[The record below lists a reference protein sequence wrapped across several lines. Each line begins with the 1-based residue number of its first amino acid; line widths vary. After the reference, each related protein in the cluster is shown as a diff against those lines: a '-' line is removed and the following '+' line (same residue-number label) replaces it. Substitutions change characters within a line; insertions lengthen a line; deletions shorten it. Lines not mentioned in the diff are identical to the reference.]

1 MKKIML
7 LMVIAASAMTM
18 ASCSVD
24 EPEMTVVPQT
34 QEEQAA
40 DEDNSSITVVVD
52 PTETVVEE
60 TINI

>member
-1 MKKIML
+1 
-7 LMVIAASAMTM
+7 MVIAASAMTM